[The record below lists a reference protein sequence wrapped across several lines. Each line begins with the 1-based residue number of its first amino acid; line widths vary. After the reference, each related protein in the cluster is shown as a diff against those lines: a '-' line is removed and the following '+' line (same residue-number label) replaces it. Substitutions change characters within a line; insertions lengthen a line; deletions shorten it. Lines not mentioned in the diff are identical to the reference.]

1 MWQNA
6 RMNRDRT
13 VSAKLKSPQEQSLLL
28 PAPPIELCRAEADLV
43 NAREGHAQALRHA
56 QIARHK
62 VQPGAFTS
70 TSTQEEIAAAEAKL
84 NEAKATLDAIQVR
97 RDRLRLEYQTAA
109 REALAPSL
117 AKFNTDVAGTADRL
131 AGMLADGR
139 DLQSQ
144 ARRAGI
150 TLAEPLVAAC
160 DQLTGILK
168 LLRTAMATLERR

>member
-6 RMNRDRT
+6 RMNRDQS
-13 VSAKLKSPQEQSLLL
+13 VSAKLKSPQERSPLL

-56 QIARHK
+56 QIAHHN

-84 NEAKATLDAIQVR
+84 DETKSAIDAAQVR

-109 REALAPSL
+109 REALAPYLSKL
-117 AKFNTDVAGTADRL
+117 YPDVQATADRL
-131 AGMLADGR
+131 AGMLADASS
-139 DLQSQ
+139 LHAQ

-150 TLAEPLVAAC
+150 TLAEPLVAASE
-160 DQLTGILK
+160 QFNGILK